1 MSIYFLVPW
10 FGIFAAKVMIIPNT
24 FLLNSC
30 RIRKNRYLCEKEKVM
45 IDILCFLI
53 VATVIVGAITA
64 FVTILLHEAK
74 KTKWKSPYTHRM
86 MGD

>member
-1 MSIYFLVPW
+1 MAFTNSRQDVRLLGYF
-10 FGIFAAKVMIIPNT
+10 
-24 FLLNSC
+24 
-30 RIRKNRYLCEKEKVM
+30 CEKGKVM

-74 KTKWKSPYTHRM
+74 KTKWESPYTHRM